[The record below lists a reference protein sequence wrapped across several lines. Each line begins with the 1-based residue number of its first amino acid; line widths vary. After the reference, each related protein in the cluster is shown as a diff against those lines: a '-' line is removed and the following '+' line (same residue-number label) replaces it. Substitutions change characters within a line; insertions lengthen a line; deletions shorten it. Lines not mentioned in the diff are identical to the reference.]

1 MKKVIKIR
9 GWSGSESHG
18 ETETKQSKG
27 MLGRLI
33 FLAVALLLSGQVVLA
48 WLALNGFERELEP
61 QLTQKAHTIG
71 VAVADQFEFAVD
83 HLGIPPKKLVGV
95 DDFLDQIL
103 QRNSDIEYLV
113 MLDANNEVL
122 FARGLEADTMR
133 HILPDLP
140 GADATPGQ
148 RTEVGGFAGRRAEA
162 RGFLD
167 GAFPI
172 KAGGSV
178 ASVLHVGTSKA
189 YVRGRLSEILYEVI
203 TVIVISW
210 LVTLEFL
217 IFFMN
222 TRVNEPMDLLVG
234 AMAEGTEG
242 GFANRFALRAKDEIG
257 QVGHGVNRM
266 LRDIGK
272 RYEDFR
278 FEVREMR
285 GAQIDDSIARRIQN
299 VLDKLSEKYRFSGGA
314 TLYPQSAMQI
324 RIPLFLF
331 IFSEELSRSF
341 LPIFVAKYSPVDAFV
356 SSEFLIGFPIT
367 LFMLVVAAVTPIGGG
382 LVDRFGARRVFLAG
396 LGFAILGYIGIFF
409 VQGYYDFL
417 LWRALGGVGYGLLY
431 IAAQVWVTERTVA
444 ERRAQGMAVFT
455 GAIFT
460 GAICGPPIGSIMADR
475 IGYEATFLI
484 SAVICVIAAIIVYQ
498 VLTEGESTT
507 AKRKSSLGRREW
519 GILLTDSKFL
529 AVTLLAAVPSKM
541 VLTGFLFYLVPL
553 YLSDLGNA
561 PAAIGWAIMLYG
573 VATVSCTSVFSRF
586 ADRTQNYPMMVL
598 VGGMLPG
605 IGCAMG
611 LFQAG
616 IGATLSVV
624 VAVVALGIG
633 HSMSLTSQLTIIQKL
648 AEYYADK
655 MGPASVVAAFRLVER
670 GGLVLGPIVAGGLVV
685 AFGYQG
691 AMIGIGVTVLISISL
706 YAAGWYLPKSVHD
719 APREVTA

>member
-257 QVGHGVNRM
+257 QVAHGLNQI
-266 LRDIGK
+266 LRDLEK

-278 FEVREMR
+278 FEVREVR
-285 GAQIDDSIARRIQN
+285 GAQIDEGIAKRIQA
-299 VLDKLSEKYRFSGGA
+299 VFDKAGEKYRFGGGA
-314 TLYPQSAMQI
+314 TVRPRSAMQI
-324 RIPLFLF
+324 RVPLFLF
-331 IFSEELSRSF
+331 VFSEELSRSF
-341 LPIFVAKYSPVDAFV
+341 LPLFVARFSPAESVISQDL
-356 SSEFLIGFPIT
+356 LIGLPIT
-367 LFMLVVAAVTPIGGG
+367 LFMLMVAAVTPIGGS
-382 LVDRFGARRVFLAG
+382 LVDRFGARSVFLG
-396 LGFAILGYIGIFF
+396 GIGFAVVGYAGTFF
-409 VQGYYDFL
+409 VQSYYDL
-417 LWRALGGVGYGLLY
+417 LFWRALAGIGYGLIY
-431 IAAQVWVTERTVA
+431 IAGQVWVTQNTGE
-444 ERRAQGMAVFT
+444 ENRAQGMAIFS
-455 GAIFT
+455 GAIFV
-460 GAICGPPIGSIMADR
+460 GAICGPPIGSIIADR
-475 IGYEATFLI
+475 IGFEATFLV
-484 SAVICVIAAIIVYQ
+484 SVMMSVIAAIIICQ
-498 VLTEGESTT
+498 VINESDQPRKP
-507 AKRKSSLGRREW
+507 KRATLSRKDWRV
-519 GILLTDSKFL
+519 LLTDHRFL
-529 AVTLLAAVPSKM
+529 AVTVFAAVPTKL
-541 VLTGFLFYLVPL
+541 VLTGFLYYVVPL
-553 YLSDLGNA
+553 YMTELGSSQTS
-561 PAAIGWAIMLYG
+561 IGWVMMLYG
-573 VATVSCTSVFSRF
+573 VATVGCTGIAARY
-586 ADRTQNYPMMVL
+586 ADHTNGYSTMVRL
-598 VGGMLPG
+598 GGALAGVGC
-605 IGCAMG
+605 ITA
-611 LFQAG
+611 LFQDAIGGG
-616 IGATLSVV
+616 I
-624 VAVVALGIG
+624 VAVVIAVAAFGVG
-633 HSMSLTSQLTIIQKL
+633 HAFSITSQLTIAQKV
-648 AEYYADK
+648 ADSYVDT
-655 MGPASVVAAFRLVER
+655 MGRASVIAAFRLVER
-670 GGLVLGPIVAGGLVV
+670 GGFMLGPIVASVLAA

-691 AMIGIGVTVLISISL
+691 AMVGIGLLILGCIVAYTL
-706 YAAGWYLPKSVHD
+706 ITGFDRAPKTQ
-719 APREVTA
+719 EETA